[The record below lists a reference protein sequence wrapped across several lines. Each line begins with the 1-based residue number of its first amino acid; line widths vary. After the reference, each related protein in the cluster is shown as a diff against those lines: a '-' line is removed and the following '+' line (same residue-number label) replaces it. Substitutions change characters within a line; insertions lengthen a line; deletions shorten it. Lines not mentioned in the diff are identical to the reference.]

1 VPSISKLDDTYTL
14 TARIVDAASGV
25 DLATAT
31 SRADGRENVLEAVDE
46 LARDVRRD
54 LGETRFDLIQDGG
67 WFAHATTSSLDAL
80 KAFTE
85 GSRAWSAGKLDQARE
100 LWTQAL
106 TYDSTFAWAHASL
119 GLAASWVNDRPTAEE
134 HFAAAEAHMDRL
146 TERERLWLRALIA
159 GTRGRSQDAID
170 LLEAY
175 TRAYPDDRDAWYN
188 LGSDYMREQRCE
200 DAIPALQHAL
210 DLDST
215 MTNALIQMATCHNN
229 VHQPE
234 EAIPLYQRAFA
245 IDSGAMTSGYINHE
259 YGAALVE
266 AGRLPEAEAVFRRAM
281 DFTADRT
288 QQFAGRRS
296 LALLRMF
303 QGRYDDATDLLHDAA
318 TMARAAN
325 VGLTEYRN
333 LLYLAAALRTKGD
346 TGGFRTQLAAAE
358 RVRADTSLYVP
369 SFLLMVQ
376 GKLYAQAGDVS
387 AADSIAA
394 ALDQAAG
401 PNPTPDDQASSELLH
416 GEVALAR
423 GDTQRAIELLELA
436 TTRASRPYFMEALAR
451 AYARAGDVRRAIEE
465 YEKVVAHVEFGGE
478 GQEPW
483 ILAHVE
489 LGQLY
494 EAQGEYA
501 KAIAAYQQFV
511 DLWRDADPDLARSVD
526 EIRRH
531 IETLRKAHDIG

>member
-1 VPSISKLDDTYTL
+1 
-14 TARIVDAASGV
+14 VDAGSGV

-31 SRADGRENVLEAVDE
+31 SRADGRENVLEAVDK

-54 LGETRFDLIQDGG
+54 LGETRFDLIQNGG
-67 WFAHATTSSLDAL
+67 WFARATTSSLDAL

-106 TYDSTFAWAHASL
+106 TYDSTFAWAHVSL
-119 GLAASWVNDRPTAEE
+119 GLAASWFNDRPEAEKQ
-134 HFAAAEAHMDRL
+134 FTAAEAHLDRL
-146 TERERLWLRALIA
+146 TERERLWLRSLIA
-159 GTRGRSQDAID
+159 GSRGRSQEAID
-170 LLEAY
+170 LLETY

-188 LGSDYMREQRCE
+188 LGSDYMRERRCD

-210 DLDST
+210 DIDST
-215 MTNALIQMATCHNN
+215 MTNAFIQMATCYNN
-229 VHQPE
+229 SHQPE

-245 IDSGAMTSGYINHE
+245 LDSGAMTSGYINHE
-259 YGAALVE
+259 YGATLVE
-266 AGRLPEAEAVFRRAM
+266 AGRFPEAEATFRRAM
-281 DFTADRT
+281 NFTADRA
-288 QQFAGRRS
+288 QQFGGRRS

-303 QGRYDDATDLLHDAA
+303 QGRYDEATDLLHDAA

-325 VGLTEYRN
+325 AGLTEYRN

-346 TGGFRTQLAAAE
+346 TAGLRAQLAAAE
-358 RVRADTSLYVP
+358 RVRADSLYVP
-369 SFLLMVQ
+369 PFLLMVQ

-387 AADSIAA
+387 AADAIVA
-394 ALDQAAG
+394 ALDSAAG
-401 PNPTPDDQASSELLH
+401 PTPTPDDQASAELLN

-423 GDTQRAIELLELA
+423 GDTQHAIEQLELA
-436 TTRASRPYFMEALAR
+436 ATRAPRPYFTEALAR
-451 AYARAGDVRRAIEE
+451 AYAKAGDVSRAIAE
-465 YEKVVAHVEFGGE
+465 YEKVVEHVAFGTE

-526 EIRRH
+526 EIRSH